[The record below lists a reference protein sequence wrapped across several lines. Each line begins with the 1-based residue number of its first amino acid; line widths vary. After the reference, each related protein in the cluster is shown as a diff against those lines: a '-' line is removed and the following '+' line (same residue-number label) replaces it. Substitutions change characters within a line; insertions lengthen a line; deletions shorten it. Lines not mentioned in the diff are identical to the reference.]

1 MFQDRK
7 VDENGEIMI
16 LPKDSDK
23 WLTKEEFI
31 RMIEANFPDN
41 NTFESIVVALT
52 TKSNEGTFQSFT
64 FGKVL
69 DFNK

>member
-1 MFQDRK
+1 MAKFIP
-7 VDENGEIMI
+7 EIHEGGI
-16 LPKDSDK
+16 TCYTPKHF
-23 WLTKEEFI
+23 TKEEFI

>member
-1 MFQDRK
+1 MAKFIP
-7 VDENGEIMI
+7 EMHEGGITCYT
-16 LPKDSDK
+16 PKHF
-23 WLTKEEFI
+23 TKEEFI

-69 DFNK
+69 DFNR

>member
-1 MFQDRK
+1 MAKFIP
-7 VDENGEIMI
+7 EMHEGGITCYT
-16 LPKDSDK
+16 PKHF
-23 WLTKEEFI
+23 TKEEFI

-41 NTFESIVVALT
+41 NKFESIVVALT

-69 DFNK
+69 DFNKW

>member
-1 MFQDRK
+1 MAKFIP
-7 VDENGEIMI
+7 EMHEGGITCYT
-16 LPKDSDK
+16 PKHF
-23 WLTKEEFI
+23 TKEEFI

-41 NTFESIVVALT
+41 NKFESIVVALT